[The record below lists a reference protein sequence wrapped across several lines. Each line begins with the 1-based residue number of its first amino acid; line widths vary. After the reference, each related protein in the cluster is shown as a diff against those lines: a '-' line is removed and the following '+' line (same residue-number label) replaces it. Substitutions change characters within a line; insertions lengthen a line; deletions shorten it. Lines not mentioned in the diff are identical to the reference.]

1 MLVTNTP
8 GEEKGDREVGR
19 LGDMSRFTGAQ
30 MSAYASTLGLTLQVI
45 YFWGSGLSVGA
56 FTRLH
61 MHLLSLEPQLEFLSF
76 AS

>member
-8 GEEKGDREVGR
+8 GEEGGDREVGR

-45 YFWGSGLSVGA
+45 YF
-56 FTRLH
+56 
-61 MHLLSLEPQLEFLSF
+61 
-76 AS
+76 